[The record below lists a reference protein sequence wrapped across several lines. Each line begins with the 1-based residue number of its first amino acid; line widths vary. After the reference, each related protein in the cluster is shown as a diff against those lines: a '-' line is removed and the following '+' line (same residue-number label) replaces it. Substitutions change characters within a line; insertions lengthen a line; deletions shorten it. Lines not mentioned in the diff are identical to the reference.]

1 MTSPESPFQAYRAVQ
16 RRYDADLARVL
27 ERTAKAIRA
36 RLLKVRPGIGGEVR
50 RAQLRQILTEIDRL
64 QRAMWRGDILG
75 LVVAGQE
82 AGIKAAEDAIETL
95 MRPVYAALPEQV
107 AEAVRDGLRVSA
119 LSGLASDRARRRRE
133 LSPRV
138 YHQQAL
144 SGGVVEQIIRQGL
157 ISNLSARE
165 LARDVYR
172 HVSPTT
178 PGGAS
183 YAAMRLART
192 EINNAFHER
201 QIAGAER
208 PGVTGAIWN
217 LSGSHKVPDDCN
229 LFAAQNKHDMGR
241 GVFPPGKVPDRP
253 HPQCFCYLTYKTMT
267 ARQFK
272 DALSNGDFDSE
283 LDRRTKENLRRMGF
297 NA

>member
-1 MTSPESPFQAYRAVQ
+1 MQ
-16 RRYDADLARVL
+16 RKYDADLARVL
-27 ERTAKAIRA
+27 ERTAKAIQA
-36 RLLKVRPGIGGEVR
+36 RMLKLHTGIGGQVR
-50 RAQLRQILTEIDRL
+50 TAQLRQILTEIDSL
-64 QRAMWRGDILG
+64 QRSMWRSDILD

-82 AGIKAAEDAIETL
+82 AGITAAEDAIETL

-107 AEAVRDGLRVSA
+107 AEAVRDGLRASA
-119 LSGLASDRARRRRE
+119 LSGLASDRTRRRRA

-138 YHQQAL
+138 FHQHAL
-144 SGGVVEQIIRQGL
+144 SRGVVEQIIRQGL

-201 QIAGAER
+201 QIAGGTR
-208 PGVTGAIWN
+208 PGVTGVVWN
-217 LSGSHKVPDDCN
+217 LSGSHKVPDQCN
-229 LFAAQNKHDMGR
+229 VYAGSNKHDMGS
-241 GVFPPGKVPDRP
+241 GVFPPRQVPERP

-272 DALSNGDFDSE
+272 NALSNGDFDKE
-283 LDRRTKENLRRMGF
+283 LDRRTRENVQRMRETK
-297 NA
+297 